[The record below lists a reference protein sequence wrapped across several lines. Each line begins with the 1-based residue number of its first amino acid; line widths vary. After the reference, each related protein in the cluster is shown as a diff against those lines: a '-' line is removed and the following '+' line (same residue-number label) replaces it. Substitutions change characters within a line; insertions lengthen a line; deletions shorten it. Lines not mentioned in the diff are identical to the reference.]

1 VEFNTLLLPLGV
13 IPALFILYV
22 LIGDFEGR
30 FKERHIFLTFVA
42 GIIVGAVIYLMEGL
56 TFYQVIIEYPNV
68 VSFALLSLLFSFLE
82 QLVKVAALN
91 LRRFADAGLPL
102 YGATFGMGFSATFAT
117 LLFRDKLEVTAENAL
132 LVLLPV
138 AFLLVNAAAGV
149 FVGTG
154 IKRNLR
160 LPYFL
165 RAVAASAVMWLLVFF
180 GVFAMVDGEYVAGSV
195 MALVA
200 FSLATAVFVLVYR
213 DYLPYAMMDKRELRR
228 L

>member
-1 VEFNTLLLPLGV
+1 
-13 IPALFILYV
+13 
-22 LIGDFEGR
+22 
-30 FKERHIFLTFVA
+30 
-42 GIIVGAVIYLMEGL
+42 
-56 TFYQVIIEYPNV
+56 
-68 VSFALLSLLFSFLE
+68 
-82 QLVKVAALN
+82 
-91 LRRFADAGLPL
+91 
-102 YGATFGMGFSATFAT
+102 MGFSTTFAT

-200 FSLATAVFVLVYR
+200 FSLAAAVFVLVYR